1 METSAR
7 GKDGVDEMDDGD
19 LQRGWMERQGRG
31 KRTDGKQEGPRTSAG
46 GGAATADLLPH
57 VFHPRASVATS
68 VDPSSQTS
76 LPTRRSAS
84 SPPSILHPTCSRGA
98 ALHRRVFRLRSPRG
112 TVQYRGFSTVV
123 ASSFRAWIRTTSS
136 HVHARGTRRR
146 AMAHRHARTVG
157 WRGSHRTAER
167 GGGAAYG
174 RRSGAKQMRPRGTSA
189 GGGDPAASLAGRP
202 GASRDDDA
210 HVRVIRTQPEVSLQ
224 RGQWVK
230 LICGASFEDAVSV
243 RALATVY
250 ALAGVD
256 CIDCAADQAVV
267 QAVREGIAAAVQVA
281 IRWGCP
287 VPDPWLMVSVNDG
300 NDPHFRKAVV
310 KPDAECPHECSR
322 PCEAACPAAAFR
334 FTETS
339 AGANAQVIEERCY
352 GCGRCMPVCPYGL
365 LEEEWYRRSS
375 TQVADLLRDVDAIE
389 IHTREGH
396 LNEFRQLWQELA
408 PALRNLKLVAVSAPR
423 LSTDTAEELAKYHA
437 CMVPPTQ
444 GALLW
449 QLDGR
454 PMSGD
459 IGKGATQAVVRLAS
473 EVVARRGGLPGY
485 LQLAG
490 GTNLHTHAAA
500 KEAGLLQK
508 ESGKQ
513 LLIHGVAFG
522 GVARKLLSNILKEL
536 EEISSA
542 APAHIEEHPHILKKA
557 LHIAEGLVAPW
568 KE

>member
-1 METSAR
+1 
-7 GKDGVDEMDDGD
+7 MDDGD
-19 LQRGWMERQGRG
+19 LRRGWMERQGIRKAHG
-31 KRTDGKQEGPRTSAG
+31 REAGESEDLGWRRCGPGRPPSRTCSNHVRASQRPSIRRRERRFPRAVPLLRFLSFISGVLEQQPCTEGSIVSDRHVESSSFVASRPSWRLPFVLGSAPRRRTC
-46 GGAATADLLPH
+46 PH
-57 VFHPRASVATS
+57 VAH
-68 VDPSSQTS
+68 DD
-76 LPTRRSAS
+76 RS
-84 SPPSILHPTCSRGA
+84 
-98 ALHRRVFRLRSPRG
+98 G
-112 TVQYRGFSTVV
+112 TT
-123 ASSFRAWIRTTSS
+123 
-136 HVHARGTRRR
+136 R

-174 RRSGAKQMRPRGTSA
+174 RRSGAQQMRPRGTSA
-189 GGGDPAASLAGRP
+189 GGGDPAASDAGHP
-202 GASRDDDA
+202 GASRDEDA
-210 HVRVIRTQPEVSLQ
+210 HVRVKRTQPEASLQ

-267 QAVREGIAAAVQVA
+267 QAVREGIAAAVEVA

-310 KPDAECPHECSR
+310 KPDAECPPECSR

-334 FTETS
+334 FAETS

-396 LNEFRQLWQELA
+396 LDEFRQLWQELA

-423 LSTDTAEELAKYHA
+423 LGKDTAEELAEYHS

-444 GALLW
+444 AALLW

-485 LQLAG
+485 VQLAG

>member
-1 METSAR
+1 
-7 GKDGVDEMDDGD
+7 
-19 LQRGWMERQGRG
+19 
-31 KRTDGKQEGPRTSAG
+31 
-46 GGAATADLLPH
+46 
-57 VFHPRASVATS
+57 
-68 VDPSSQTS
+68 
-76 LPTRRSAS
+76 
-84 SPPSILHPTCSRGA
+84 
-98 ALHRRVFRLRSPRG
+98 
-112 TVQYRGFSTVV
+112 
-123 ASSFRAWIRTTSS
+123 
-136 HVHARGTRRR
+136 
-146 AMAHRHARTVG
+146 MAHRRTRTVG
-157 WRGSHRTAER
+157 WERSHRTVER
-167 GGGAAYG
+167 GGGAVYG
-174 RRSGAKQMRPRGTSA
+174 RRSRARQMRPRGTSA
-189 GGGDPAASLAGRP
+189 GGRDPVVSKAGHP
-202 GASRDDDA
+202 GAPRNDET
-210 HVRVIRTQPEVSLQ
+210 HVRWPRTQPEVSLK

-243 RALATVY
+243 RALSTVY

-256 CIDCAADQAVV
+256 CIDCAADHAVV
-267 QAVREGIAAAVQVA
+267 QAVREGIAAAEQVA
-281 IRWGCP
+281 VQWGCP
-287 VPDPWLMVSVNDG
+287 VPDPWIMVSVNDG

-310 KPDAECPHECSR
+310 KPDAQCPPDCSR

-334 FTETS
+334 FMETS

-352 GCGRCMPVCPYGL
+352 GCGRCIPVCPYGL

-375 TQVADLLRDVDAIE
+375 VQVADLLRDVDAIE

-408 PALRNLKLVAVSAPR
+408 PALWNLKLVAVSAPR
-423 LSTDTAEELAKYHA
+423 LGMNTAEELAKYHA
-437 CMVPPTQ
+437 CMVPPIH

-490 GTNLHTHAAA
+490 GTNLHTHAAV
-500 KEAGLLQK
+500 KEAGLLRK

-513 LLIHGVAFG
+513 SLIHGVAFG
-522 GVARKLLSNILKEL
+522 GIARKLLSNILKEL
-536 EEISSA
+536 EEISIA
-542 APAHIEEHPHILKKA
+542 APAHIEEHPHMLKKA
-557 LHIAEGLVAPW
+557 LDIAEGLVAPW